1 MADVL
6 AVRNEY
12 RAENWSALIQECNA
26 SGLSNRE
33 FCRQHGISEKS
44 FYYWLRKLRHQ
55 VAEAAETHLIKLDPT
70 PTVEDMLHIRYQF
83 HPSVG
88 FIRQGGKL
96 GKHGIRECQQL
107 RLVRLQMLAHVGQR
121 LHQTG
126 AGAGIVNAH
135 QVDLVKCK
143 VAQACP
149 SGKRVA

>member
-12 RAENWSALIQECNA
+12 RVGNWSALIQECNA

-70 PTVEDMLHIRYQF
+70 PTVEDMLHIRY
-83 HPSVG
+83 
-88 FIRQGGKL
+88 
-96 GKHGIRECQQL
+96 HGAEL
-107 RLVRLQMLAHVGQR
+107 RL
-121 LHQTG
+121 
-126 AGAGIVNAH
+126 
-135 QVDLVKCK
+135 
-143 VAQACP
+143 P
-149 SGKRVA
+149 SGVDMDVVAALLRSIQSL